1 MTEFYDEENQ
11 LNIASLSYQVKIINP
26 SLVLISICYSEKLDL
41 RVALEVEGIFSHIR
55 LQRDLSLNT
64 NGKQIT
70 LDPTQK
76 ELLKQLAKDE
86 NNPKTVVISGH
97 EGSGKSLLAVE
108 ATKMKICSFVKQHPG
123 ENRKKIRVVL
133 CAAYQGEN
141 RVPVLFQFLKE
152 ELKYFQRFCYLE
164 TKPLAD
170 VSFNSVED
178 LQSRIQK
185 ELAIN
190 PPVYTRKD
198 DISFTRLLP
207 REKEEKTMS
216 EAPTVQNQ
224 QASNLNQAQKMASNS
239 KIKKTEDTSLS
250 QQNIDQNIQVNKD
263 SEAETEVQEDKNHT
277 IVLLDEVLPK
287 FDLHQWKHLKSD
299 SNVEYVV
306 AIRHTFS
313 QSSFPKVQRLK
324 EVSILD
330 DSNTLV
336 CVLDKRL
343 RCSNEI
349 TALVFYL
356 MIHLKDN
363 STLKSFEHSLDSFNG
378 GVPIWLDVENVE
390 DFVHFAN
397 TNPVISKSV
406 MVIYDPKDDD
416 FSLQRVVKLCS
427 EKKWDCHPCTSIVG
441 SEAKTVFLY
450 NLKDFHFE
458 SFTRVTTD
466 LIIITINGKD
476 TKNP

>member
-1 MTEFYDEENQ
+1 MAKEENLQ
-11 LNIASLSYQVKIINP
+11 IQKSCILLSNDQVSVRQWRKYIADNWRELTFCLHDGCIVILFGRHGEEGGQIGDEDPAIQRWHEEQFEMLEKDPEVQQDMEKNNIEIKLVNVCKYFDKKKLNLEDLMHRLREINP
-26 SLVLISICYSEKLDL
+26 LILVISICHSVNLDL
-41 RVALEVEGIFSHIR
+41 RFALEVEGLFARMR
-55 LQRDLSLNT
+55 LQRDLNLTT

-185 ELAIN
+185 ELAID

-198 DISFTRLLP
+198 DISFTKLLP
-207 REKEEKTMS
+207 KVKEEKTMS

-277 IVLLDEVLPK
+277 IVLLDELLPK

-336 CVLDKRL
+336 CVLDKKL
-343 RCSNEI
+343 R
-349 TALVFYL
+349 
-356 MIHLKDN
+356 D
-363 STLKSFEHSLDSFNG
+363 
-378 GVPIWLDVENVE
+378 
-390 DFVHFAN
+390 
-397 TNPVISKSV
+397 
-406 MVIYDPKDDD
+406 
-416 FSLQRVVKLCS
+416 
-427 EKKWDCHPCTSIVG
+427 
-441 SEAKTVFLY
+441 
-450 NLKDFHFE
+450 
-458 SFTRVTTD
+458 
-466 LIIITINGKD
+466 
-476 TKNP
+476 